1 MVSGGFLSGREPAG
15 RTGIVHEDPRTRVT
29 RVVVAGRTVIRKE
42 LLGPDS
48 DRRLRHELAMLQRL
62 RGVPGV
68 AQLAEEALPG
78 ALVLADAGDLSLAAM
93 ATPLAVEDLVGLGLG
108 VARAVAGMHRRGV
121 MHRDICP
128 ANIVVGG
135 DGVPCLVDFGLATG
149 MAEIR
154 PEFTPAG
161 EIVGTLAYLA
171 PEQTGRTGRAV
182 DERADLYAVG
192 ATLYEL
198 ATGAPPFGA
207 GDPLRLLHDHLTRVP
222 VAPEQVNPAVPG
234 PLSEIILHL
243 LEKEPDRRYQTADGL
258 AYDLKQLRDA
268 AEGPAGADF
277 RVGARDVPLRLVPPS
292 RLVDR
297 DEQVAAL
304 EAAFDDALT
313 GGCRGVLVAGA
324 PGVGKTALIDQLRPA
339 VTGRD
344 GWFVAGKFDQYRR
357 DLAFD
362 AVQQAFQAL
371 GRLLLAEPDDELAE
385 VRGRILRALGPNA
398 GLMTAVLPEAAA
410 LLAVPPNPGDP
421 LTAQARLQW
430 AGVQMLRAVASR
442 KRPVLVFLDDL
453 QWAGRPPLG
462 LVDLVL
468 SAEPVDGL
476 LLVGAHREVDAAHP
490 LAALVTRWR
499 GLAGVRQ
506 MRLEDLPGS
515 GQVAMVAEMLHLNR
529 DAAAGLAGLI
539 APYTRGNPYETVEL
553 LNALRQ
559 GERADRHRR
568 RVAVGCGGG
577 AGAPRRGRPDP
588 AAGGP
593 GGGAAGAVAAHGA
606 GDGGPGRA
614 GRAGPAG
621 HRDRRA
627 GGRGRAVSRTGPG
640 QGAAGGRSGG
650 AGSAVSPRPDPRGGT
665 GRARCRAAAR
675 AAPGDGA
682 AAGRHR
688 RNCSR
693 SRPSSTCR
701 SSTRSPMPRSGGGW

>member
-1 MVSGGFLSGREPAG
+1 
-15 RTGIVHEDPRTRVT
+15 
-29 RVVVAGRTVIRKE
+29 
-42 LLGPDS
+42 
-48 DRRLRHELAMLQRL
+48 MLQRL

-78 ALVLADAGDLSLAAM
+78 ALVLADAGGTEPGRDGHAAGGRGSG
-93 ATPLAVEDLVGLGLG
+93 GLGLG

-128 ANIVVGG
+128 ANIMVGG
-135 DGVPCLVDFGLATG
+135 DGAPCLVNFGLATG

-258 AYDLKQLRDA
+258 AYDLEQLRDA

-292 RLVDR
+292 RLVGR

-304 EAAFDDALT
+304 EAAFDDALA

-324 PGVGKTALIDQLRPA
+324 PGVGKTALIDQLRPV

-357 DLAFD
+357 DLEFD

-371 GRLLLAEPDDELAE
+371 CRLLLAEPDDELAE

-410 LLAVPPNPGDP
+410 LLAVPPDPGDP
-421 LTAQARLQW
+421 LTAQARVQW

-468 SAEPVDGL
+468 SGEPVDGL
-476 LLVGAHREVDAAHP
+476 LLVGAHREVDAVHP
-490 LAALVTRWR
+490 LAALVARWR
-499 GLAGVRQ
+499 GQAGVRQ
-506 MRLEDLPGS
+506 VRLEDLPGS

-559 GERADRHRR
+559 GEVLTATAGGWRWDAAAVRAHLGAADPTRLLAGRMAALPAPSQHM
-568 RVAVGCGGG
+568 VQAMAGLGGR
-577 AGAPRRGRPDP
+577 AELDLLATATGAPAGEVERCLEPALDKGLLVADP
-588 AAGGP
+588 
-593 GGGAAGAVAAHGA
+593 GA
-606 GDGGPGRA
+606 RA
-614 GRAGPAG
+614 R
-621 HRDRRA
+621 
-627 GGRGRAVSRTGPG
+627 
-640 QGAAGGRSGG
+640 
-650 AGSAVSPRPDPRGGT
+650 AVSPRPDPRGGA

-682 AAGRHR
+682 AAGRHGG
-688 RNCSR
+688 NCSR